1 MDLEPSKFNK
11 MMNPERF
18 LRISIS
24 FIVIL
29 IIILILKSL
38 L

>member
-18 LRISIS
+18 LRIALPFLVIV
-24 FIVIL
+24 VIL
-29 IIILILKSL
+29 YFLFK
-38 L
+38 